1 MSEQNPDEPPRR
13 SQTTALYRFW
23 RKTFIRVRRFA
34 VHKVWP
40 AVKATGWV
48 IWETLNQFSMDR
60 AWQKSAAISFFTLI
74 SAAPLLIVVVRVAGV
89 FYQQR
94 VAQYEIVYELEEM
107 VGDEV
112 AGTVEQII
120 EENEDRPERGNVLNA
135 LIGVGS
141 FLFGATSVFSNL
153 KHALNSAFGVHPR
166 VGRGV
171 GDFLRNRTIAFL
183 FTIGIGLLIVALLVF
198 NAAIIFAYRYFSGL
212 LPARWFDLI
221 RTLIDVRVLRV
232 VLRVILITI
241 LIALIF
247 QVLPDTT
254 MAWRDVWIGAGVTS
268 LLMTAGQVLFGIYL
282 SYSSIGS
289 AYGAAGSLVVVLV
302 WVYYSALAFFYG
314 VEFTYV
320 YANNYGSQIK
330 IEEERLIERA
340 RQRLRRIRERRAQG
354 RAKSVEG

>member
-1 MSEQNPDEPPRR
+1 MSEQILDEPPKRP
-13 SQTTALYRFW
+13 QTTALRRFW
-23 RKTFIRVRRFA
+23 SRVRRFV
-34 VHKVWP
+34 VHKIWP
-40 AVKATGWV
+40 AIKATGWV

-60 AWQKSAAISFFTLI
+60 AWQKSAAISFFALI
-74 SAAPLLIVVVRVAGV
+74 SAAPLLIIVVRVAGV

-94 VAQYEIVYELEEM
+94 AAQSEIIYELEEI

-120 EENEDRPERGNVLNA
+120 EEGNRAPLRGSIINVV
-135 LIGVGS
+135 IGVGS
-141 FLFGATSVFSNL
+141 FLFGATSLFSNL

-171 GDFLRNRTIAFL
+171 GDFFRNRALAFL
-183 FTIGIGLLIVALLVF
+183 FTIGVGLLIAALLVF
-198 NAAIIFAYRYFSGL
+198 NAVIIFSYRYLSGL
-212 LPARWFDLI
+212 LPTRWFDLI

-232 VLRVILITI
+232 VARVFLITI

-247 QVLPDTT
+247 QVLPDTR

-268 LLMTAGQVLFGIYL
+268 LLMTAGQVLFGFYL
-282 SYSSIGS
+282 GYSSIGS
-289 AYGAAGSLVVVLV
+289 AFGAAGSLVVVLV

-330 IEEERLIERA
+330 IEEERLLERA
-340 RQRLRRIRERRAQG
+340 RQRLRRIRERRARG

>member
-1 MSEQNPDEPPRR
+1 MPEQTLDKSPRR
-13 SQTTALYRFW
+13 PPTTALRRAFARF
-23 RKTFIRVRRFA
+23 RRFF
-34 VHKVWP
+34 VHRVWP
-40 AVKATGWV
+40 GLKATGWV
-48 IWETLNQFSMDR
+48 IWETVNQFTIDR
-60 AWQKSAAISFFTLI
+60 AWQKSAAISFFALI
-74 SAAPLLIVVVRVAGV
+74 SAAPLLIIVVRVAGV
-89 FYQQR
+89 FYHQQR
-94 VAQYEIVYELEEM
+94 AAQTEIVYELEEI
-107 VGDEV
+107 VGEEV

-120 EENEDRPERGNVLNA
+120 EENEARPARGNVLNA

-141 FLFGATSVFSNL
+141 FLFGATSLFANL

-183 FTIGIGLLIVALLVF
+183 FTIGVGLLIVALLVF
-198 NAAIIFAYRYFSGL
+198 NAAIIFAYRYFNGL

-232 VLRVILITI
+232 VLRFILITI

-247 QVLPDTT
+247 QVLPDTR
-254 MAWRDVWIGAGVTS
+254 MVWRDVWIGAGVTS

-282 SYSSIGS
+282 GYSSIGS
-289 AYGAAGSLVVVLV
+289 AYGAAGSLVVMLV
-302 WVYYSALAFFYG
+302 WIYYSALAFFYG

-320 YANNYGSQIK
+320 YANKYGSQIK

-340 RQRLRRIRERRAQG
+340 RQRIRRIRERRTQQ
-354 RAKSVEG
+354 KTESVEG

>member
-1 MSEQNPDEPPRR
+1 MSQMSEQNPDEPPRR
-13 SQTTALYRFW
+13 PQTTALRRFW
-23 RKTFIRVRRFA
+23 RKTRRFF
-34 VHKVWP
+34 VHKIWP

-60 AWQKSAAISFFTLI
+60 AWQKSAAISFFALI
-74 SAAPLLIVVVRVAGV
+74 SAAPLLIIVVRVAGV
-89 FYQQR
+89 FYQQHA
-94 VAQYEIVYELEEM
+94 AQSEIVYELEDM

-112 AGTVEQII
+112 ADTVEQII
-120 EENEDRPERGNVLNA
+120 KENEDRPERGNVLNA
-135 LIGVGS
+135 VIGVGS
-141 FLFGATSVFSNL
+141 FLFGATSLFSNL

-166 VGRGV
+166 IGRGIE
-171 GDFLRNRTIAFL
+171 DFLRNRILAFL
-183 FTIGIGLLIVALLVF
+183 FTIGVGLLIVALLVF
-198 NAAIIFAYRYFSGL
+198 NALIILSYRYLSGL
-212 LPARWFDLI
+212 LPTRLFDLI
-221 RTLIDVRVLRV
+221 RTLIDVQVLRV
-232 VLRVILITI
+232 VARVLLITV
-241 LIALIF
+241 LIGLIF
-247 QVLPDTT
+247 QVLPDTK

-268 LLMTAGQVLFGIYL
+268 LLITAGQVLFGFYL

-289 AYGAAGSLVVVLV
+289 AFGAAGSLVVVLV

-354 RAKSVEG
+354 RAKSAEG